1 MKREGIK
8 KSDGRKRKRKV
19 EEEKEKRT
27 KTKRRC
33 DKDETKTKPDSR
45 HFLRFA
51 HSPIHLIFY
60 SALSYSS
67 YSS

>member
-1 MKREGIK
+1 MEEKGKE
-8 KSDGRKRKRKV
+8 KV
-19 EEEKEKRT
+19 EEEKEKEKRT
-27 KTKRRC
+27 KTKRRR
-33 DKDETKTKPDSR
+33 DENETKTKPDSR

-67 YSS
+67 